1 MSETSTSHSVQK
13 QSGWL
18 TKLLQSRW
26 TPLLVVILPII
37 LAMFAFGGVSSL
49 GVWLGAVATGLCL
62 ALVGVGVYIT
72 FRILDFPDLT
82 IDGTFPL
89 GAALAAVMLTAGYSP
104 WLTLPVALLAGA
116 LFGAITA
123 VIATKFKIHSLLA
136 SIIVATGLISINLR
150 IMGRSNIPL
159 LNTETIFSP
168 FADGFKAF
176 IVARFGEDASRYAS
190 NLQTILIVGVIV
202 IVCKLL
208 FDWFTKTETGM
219 AMRATG
225 DNNKMV
231 RALGRNPHTFII
243 LGVAISNAMVGL
255 SGAIMAQYQGFAD
268 VNMGLGLIISGLAAV
283 IVGETIIR
291 PKTIPLATLS
301 AIIGMIVYRVAIAA
315 ALSLRF
321 TLPSGETLRIEA
333 TDVKL
338 ATALLVLIILWLTNF
353 RKKRGAS

>member
-1 MSETSTSHSVQK
+1 MSETTTSRPTQK
-13 QSGWL
+13 RTNWL
-18 TKLLQSRW
+18 TKLLQSRFA
-26 TPLLVVILPII
+26 PILVIILPII
-37 LAMFAFGGVSSL
+37 LAMFAIGGTGSY
-49 GVWLGAVATGLCL
+49 GVWLSAIATGLCL

-89 GAALAAVMLTAGYSP
+89 GAALAAVMITAGYSP
-104 WLTLPVALLAGA
+104 WLTLPAAMVAGA
-116 LFGAITA
+116 IFGAITA

-136 SIIVATGLISINLR
+136 SIIVATGLLSINLR

-159 LNTETIFSP
+159 LNTETIFTP
-168 FADGFKAF
+168 FADGFKEF
-176 IVARFGEDASRYAS
+176 IVARFGEDAARYAN
-190 NLQTILIVGVIV
+190 NLLTIIIVGIIV
-202 IVCKLL
+202 IVVKLI

-231 RALGRNPHTFII
+231 KALGRNPDHFII
-243 LGVAISNAMVGL
+243 LGVLISNAMVGM

-268 VNMGLGLIISGLAAV
+268 INMGLGLIIAGLAAV

-301 AIIGMIVYRVAIAA
+301 AIAGMIIYRIAIAA

-321 TLPSGETLRIEA
+321 TLPSGETIRVEA

-338 ATALLVLIILWLTNF
+338 ATALLVLVVLWLTNF
-353 RKKRGAS
+353 RKKRGAG

>member
-1 MSETSTSHSVQK
+1 MSETTTSHPEQK
-13 QSGWL
+13 QSSWL

-26 TPLLVVILPII
+26 APILVVILPII
-37 LAMFAFGGVSSL
+37 LAMLAIGGTGSF

-89 GAALAAVMLTAGYSP
+89 GAAVAAVMLTAGYSP
-104 WLTLPVALLAGA
+104 WLTLPAALLGGA
-116 LFGAITA
+116 LFGAVTA

-168 FADGFKAF
+168 FADSFKAF
-176 IVARFGEDASRYAS
+176 IVAQFGEDAARYAN
-190 NLQTILIVGVIV
+190 NLLIILIVGVIV

-208 FDWFTKTETGM
+208 FDWFTKTEMGM

-225 DNNKMV
+225 DNRKMV
-231 RALGRNPHTFII
+231 KALGRNPDHFII

-255 SGAIMAQYQGFAD
+255 SGAMMAQYQGFAD
-268 VNMGLGLIISGLAAV
+268 VNMGLGLIIAGLAAV

-291 PKTIPLATLS
+291 PKTVPRATLS
-301 AIIGMIVYRVAIAA
+301 AIIGMIIYRVAIAA

-321 TLPSGETLRIEA
+321 TLPSGETIRVEA

-338 ATALLVLIILWLTNF
+338 ATALLVLIVLWLTNF
-353 RKKRGAS
+353 RTKRGAG

>member
-1 MSETSTSHSVQK
+1 MSEISSHSTQIAP
-13 QSGWL
+13 SRL
-18 TKLLQSRW
+18 AKLLQSRLV
-26 TPLLVVILPII
+26 PILVVLLPII
-37 LAMFAFGGVSSL
+37 LALLTIGGTGSF
-49 GVWLGAVATGLCL
+49 GVWLAAIATGLCM

-89 GAALAAVMLTAGYSP
+89 GAAVTAVMLSNGYSP

-116 LFGAITA
+116 VFGIITA

-159 LNTETIFSP
+159 LNTESIFSP
-168 FADGFKAF
+168 FEAGFRQF
-176 IVARFGEDASRYAS
+176 IITRFGEDAARYAN
-190 NLQTILIVGVIV
+190 NLLTILVVGVIV
-202 IVCKLL
+202 ILCKLI
-208 FDWFTKTETGM
+208 FDWFTKTEIGM
-219 AMRATG
+219 SMRATG

-231 RALGRNPHTFII
+231 KALGRNPALFII
-243 LGVAISNAMVGL
+243 LGVGISNAMVGL

-268 VNMGLGLIISGLAAV
+268 INMGLGLIIAGLAAV

-301 AIIGMIVYRVAIAA
+301 AIIGMIIYRIAIAA
-315 ALSLRF
+315 ALSLKF
-321 TLPSGETLRIEA
+321 TLPSGETFRIEA

-338 ATALLVLIILWLTNF
+338 ATALLVLIILGLSNF
-353 RKKRGAS
+353 RSRR

>member
-1 MSETSTSHSVQK
+1 MSETTTSPTTQK
-13 QSGWL
+13 QSNWL
-18 TKLLQSRW
+18 TRLLQSRW
-26 TPLLVVILPII
+26 APILVVILPII
-37 LAMFAFGGVSSL
+37 LALLAFGGGSY

-89 GAALAAVMLTAGYSP
+89 GAAVAAVMLTAGISP
-104 WLTLPVALLAGA
+104 WLTLPAALLTGA
-116 LFGAITA
+116 VFGAITA

-136 SIIVATGLISINLR
+136 SIIVATALFSINLR
-150 IMGRSNIPL
+150 VMGRSNIPL

-168 FADGFKAF
+168 FATGFRDF
-176 IVARFGEDASRYAS
+176 LVARFGEDAARYAT
-190 NLQTILIVGVIV
+190 NLLTIIIVGIIV

-208 FDWFTKTETGM
+208 FDWFTKTEMGM

-231 RALGRNPHTFII
+231 KALGRNPDHFII

-268 VNMGLGLIISGLAAV
+268 VNMGLGLIIAGLAAV

-291 PKTIPLATLS
+291 PKTVALATLS
-301 AIIGMIVYRVAIAA
+301 AIIGMIVYRIAIAA
-315 ALSLRF
+315 ALSLRI
-321 TLPSGETLRIEA
+321 TLPSGETLRVEA

-338 ATALLVLIILWLTNF
+338 ATALLVLIFLWLTNF
-353 RKKRGAS
+353 RKKRRAG

>member
-1 MSETSTSHSVQK
+1 MSETTPAYPVQK
-13 QSGWL
+13 PTNWL

-26 TPLLVVILPII
+26 APILVVILPII
-37 LAMFAFGGVSSL
+37 LALLAFGGIRSF
-49 GVWLGAVATGLCL
+49 GVWLGAIATGLCL

-89 GAALAAVMLTAGYSP
+89 GAAVAAVMLTNGYSP
-104 WLTLPVALLAGA
+104 WLTLPAALLAGA
-116 LFGAITA
+116 LFGVITA
-123 VIATKFKIHSLLA
+123 VIATRFKIHSLLA

-168 FADGFKAF
+168 FANGFRSF
-176 IVARFGEDASRYAS
+176 IVARFGEEAARYAN
-190 NLQTILIVGVIV
+190 NLLTILIVGVIV

-208 FDWFTKTETGM
+208 FDWFTRTEIGM

-231 RALGRNPHTFII
+231 KALGRNPDNFVI

-255 SGAIMAQYQGFAD
+255 SGAMMAQYQGFAD
-268 VNMGLGLIISGLAAV
+268 VNMGLGLIIAGLAAV

-291 PKTIPLATLS
+291 PKTVPLATLS
-301 AIIGMIVYRVAIAA
+301 AIIGMIIYRIAIAA

-321 TLPSGETLRIEA
+321 TLPSGETLRVEA

-338 ATALLVLIILWLTNF
+338 ATALLVLIVLWLTNF
-353 RKKRGAS
+353 RKKRGAG

>member
-1 MSETSTSHSVQK
+1 MSETTIPRPTQK
-13 QSGWL
+13 QTNWL
-18 TKLLQSRW
+18 KKLLQSRY
-26 TPLLVVILPII
+26 TPMLVVLLPVI
-37 LAMFAFGGVSSL
+37 LAIFTIGGTGSY
-49 GVWLGAVATGLCL
+49 GIWLSAIATGLCL

-89 GAALAAVMLTAGYSP
+89 GGALSAVMITAGYNP
-104 WLTLPVALLAGA
+104 WLTLPVAMLGGA

-136 SIIVATGLISINLR
+136 SIIVATGLFSINLR
-150 IMGRSNIPL
+150 VMGRSNIPL
-159 LNTETIFSP
+159 LNTESIFSP
-168 FADGFKAF
+168 FEAGFREF
-176 IVARFGEDASRYAS
+176 IIARFGEDAARYAN
-190 NLQTILIVGVIV
+190 NLLTIIIVGIIV
-202 IVCKLL
+202 IVVKLI
-208 FDWFTKTETGM
+208 FDWFTKTESGM

-231 RALGRNPHTFII
+231 KALGRNPDSFVI
-243 LGVAISNAMVGL
+243 LGVVISNAMVGM

-268 VNMGLGLIISGLAAV
+268 INMGLGLIIAGLAAV
-283 IVGETIIR
+283 IVGEMIIR
-291 PKTIPLATLS
+291 PTSIPRATLS
-301 AIIGMIVYRVAIAA
+301 AIIGMIIYRVAIAA

-338 ATALLVLIILWLTNF
+338 ATALLVLIILWLTNM
-353 RKKRGAS
+353 RKKGGAS